1 MSAQQIRHKYTSPPA
16 PNAGSTDVNQIAE
29 RNGLLLQPHPIKA
42 KFKRQKSNKYCH
54 FHHDQSHVTN
64 DYFHLKASIEKLIHK
79 CHLSECIDKH
89 GSLRHANLS
98 ARENDNHKIWGQII
112 DGGQKRDWI
121 YDNFSTV
128 WIMGEILGGLG
139 GVDTLSVQQARVWES
154 REAYLMWL
162 VLHFDKSR
170 WIYIFIY
177 AKFLHINF
185 FSYFP
190 SK

>member
-1 MSAQQIRHKYTSPPA
+1 MTENYNRIAESSGLDVPVQARSVQQVKRAGEHLSDVITRGKMSAQQIRHKYTSPPA

-98 ARENDNHKIWGQII
+98 ARENDNHKI
-112 DGGQKRDWI
+112 
-121 YDNFSTV
+121 
-128 WIMGEILGGLG
+128 
-139 GVDTLSVQQARVWES
+139 
-154 REAYLMWL
+154 
-162 VLHFDKSR
+162 
-170 WIYIFIY
+170 
-177 AKFLHINF
+177 
-185 FSYFP
+185 
-190 SK
+190 